1 MLQVKSVIQ
10 QQYRTVPRRSHKE
23 NITDILSQLDENDV
37 ILIGFKKKYWGGHA
51 ITAYDYSYGSWTWN
65 GVTYDG
71 CINTIDPN
79 SSTSYNEKF
88 NIYFNSKTYNWI
100 IPAYSEIT
108 SASGAVFDYIGADI
122 NAINKGGYLSN
133 TSDTEISSYV
143 ARIDAAAISEN
154 HSVSKVVNSNG
165 NYMSQSSSAGDI
177 VADTSYIAGGSSEGM
192 SGYNLYDPDA
202 AYKVIQETP
211 TELQLSMDYENC
223 LLRAGSAAGTMAI
236 FDQEGYVQ
244 ICGESADYNLSMVF
258 DDEHPTDWFAFNVN
272 GENAD
277 SVSMEKAKDGIVLE
291 ADNFQNVKVQANNRN
306 YAAEV
311 TFSTKDHSNVLV
323 HEIDAYTIG
332 ISADNDGNGTY
343 ETLIAQSD
351 NGVEGDINNDGKFN
365 IADLVSFQQWLLSDG
380 TTLTNWKLADMC
392 NDNVLNVFDLCEMKA
407 RLTTK

>member
-1 MLQVKSVIQ
+1 
-10 QQYRTVPRRSHKE
+10 
-23 NITDILSQLDENDV
+23 
-37 ILIGFKKKYWGGHA
+37 
-51 ITAYDYSYGSWTWN
+51 
-65 GVTYDG
+65 
-71 CINTIDPN
+71 
-79 SSTSYNEKF
+79 
-88 NIYFNSKTYNWI
+88 
-100 IPAYSEIT
+100 
-108 SASGAVFDYIGADI
+108 
-122 NAINKGGYLSN
+122 
-133 TSDTEISSYV
+133 
-143 ARIDAAAISEN
+143 
-154 HSVSKVVNSNG
+154 
-165 NYMSQSSSAGDI
+165 
-177 VADTSYIAGGSSEGM
+177 
-192 SGYNLYDPDA
+192 
-202 AYKVIQETP
+202 
-211 TELQLSMDYENC
+211 
-223 LLRAGSAAGTMAI
+223 
-236 FDQEGYVQ
+236 
-244 ICGESADYNLSMVF
+244 MVF

-323 HEIDAYTIG
+323 YEIDAYTIG